1 MSDVDMGMSGVELV
15 AYEAGRADAMR
26 DAMQAAQQEVK
37 KAMEDAERIAVCANQ
52 RARDA
57 VMAEVRR
64 QHAEHMRIE
73 ANRQVALELTKD
85 ALRYAAEAKSSV
97 CELYGNED
105 PTFAFE
111 EYEQEV
117 GDIADVLRGLEEY
130 LETGSRV
137 GLDAARR
144 YFR

>member
-57 VMAEVRR
+57 AMAEVRR
-64 QHAEHMRIE
+64 QHAEHMRME
-73 ANRQVALELTKD
+73 ANRQIALELTKD

-97 CELYGNED
+97 RELYGEEA
-105 PTFAFE
+105 PRFALE